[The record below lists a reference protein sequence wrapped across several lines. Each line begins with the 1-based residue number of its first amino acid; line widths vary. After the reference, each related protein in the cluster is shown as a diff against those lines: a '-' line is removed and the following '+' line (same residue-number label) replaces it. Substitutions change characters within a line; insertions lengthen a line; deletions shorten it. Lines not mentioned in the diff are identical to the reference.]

1 MKGLVLCAGLGERLR
16 PLTERLPK
24 PLVPVAGR
32 ACVERILE
40 WFAAHRI
47 TEVAINTHWLPEV
60 LHQHLG
66 DGHAWGVRLTWQH
79 EPELLDGMGT
89 LKSFE
94 RFFGEQTA
102 VVVNGDIVFDF
113 ALAPILA
120 THQRLGAALTLA
132 TTAQIGP
139 MVHPVAWDDSGR
151 LRAIRRTGLDDP
163 RGRWLGV
170 FTGVHVVEPVI
181 WQRWIPAGRRYHLTR
196 ELVPELLRHDVP
208 VAAHLVDGL
217 WVDIGSF
224 DSLARAE
231 ALLALRRL

>member
-32 ACVERILE
+32 PCVERILE
-40 WFAAHRI
+40 WFAAHGI
-47 TEVAINTHWLPEV
+47 TEVAINTHWLPEA
-60 LHQHLG
+60 LHDHLG
-66 DGHAWGVRLTWQH
+66 DGGAWGVRLSWQH
-79 EPELLDGMGT
+79 EPALLDGMGT
-89 LKSFE
+89 LKSFDWFLGDE
-94 RFFGEQTA
+94 TA

-113 ALAPILA
+113 GLSPILA

-132 TTAQIGP
+132 TTAQVGP

-170 FTGVHVVEPVI
+170 FTGVHVVESVI
-181 WQRWIPAGRRYHLTR
+181 WQRWIPPGCRYHLTC
-196 ELVPELLRHDVP
+196 ELVPDLLHHDVC

-217 WVDIGSF
+217 WLDIGSLA
-224 DSLARAE
+224 SLARAE
-231 ALLALRRL
+231 ALLAARRG